1 MQLKGPD
8 DGTMSLQ
15 LAAAQ
20 ERHPASGKVVKLIAP
35 EKRGTSPSELVKL
48 ISSKVNPGKVRNN
61 TSNTDVA
68 PWCCKRYGLGWD

>member
-1 MQLKGPD
+1 MKGPD

-15 LAAAQ
+15 LAGAE
-20 ERHPASGKVVKLIAP
+20 ERHPAKSGKVVKLIAP

-68 PWCCKRYGLGWD
+68 PWCCKWIGLGWD